1 MRYGAFKMFN
11 HQKRNK
17 ASSEN
22 TSSKNRLR
30 HIREVDMKKFAVVL
44 PAGGLGKRMGTS
56 IPKQLLDLGG
66 KPVYRYSLETFA
78 SLPQITEVVLAIPA
92 DWQSHFEKDLQDF
105 SFAQKLKIVVG
116 GKERWQSVQNGIA
129 ALSPEVEFV
138 LVHDVARPLI
148 SKELIEQVFKTL
160 EDKGACLVARPS
172 TDTVKVVE
180 NGKVIRT
187 IPREKI
193 FLAQTPQAAAVS
205 TFRELYQKMEK
216 KLLHFVPTD
225 EASILEHYSIP
236 VHIVP
241 GNSLNDKLTT
251 LSDLEKFRALLGK

>member
-1 MRYGAFKMFN
+1 
-11 HQKRNK
+11 
-17 ASSEN
+17 
-22 TSSKNRLR
+22 
-30 HIREVDMKKFAVVL
+30 MKKFAVVL

-138 LVHDVARPLI
+138 
-148 SKELIEQVFKTL
+148 
-160 EDKGACLVARPS
+160 
-172 TDTVKVVE
+172 
-180 NGKVIRT
+180 
-187 IPREKI
+187 
-193 FLAQTPQAAAVS
+193 
-205 TFRELYQKMEK
+205 
-216 KLLHFVPTD
+216 
-225 EASILEHYSIP
+225 
-236 VHIVP
+236 
-241 GNSLNDKLTT
+241 
-251 LSDLEKFRALLGK
+251 